1 MNITQSKM
9 ENVGENTSKTRILGI
24 VLKILIALLLIV
36 EIYPIVW
43 LLLSSIKGPT
53 EFSTTPVYALPKGF
67 YFKNYI
73 DAWNIGKMN
82 IFFKNS
88 LLATSLALVII
99 IVFSAAAAFAL
110 TKLRWK
116 LSKSTLMLFLMGI
129 MVPVQVV
136 LIPLFMIYKKAGLL
150 NNLTSLIITY
160 AAFGL
165 PMSIYLFVAYFKNIP
180 LEIMEA
186 GVIDG
191 CSMYGVFI
199 RIILPLIQ
207 NAIVTVLTL
216 QFLFN
221 WNDLIFSMT
230 FISKTD
236 LKTIQTGMMMFTGQF
251 GQKDW
256 GPIFASITM
265 GTLPTLL
272 LYIGLNKMV
281 IKGMTAGAVKG

>member
-1 MNITQSKM
+1 MNITESRI
-9 ENVGENTSKTRILGI
+9 ENIGQNPNKTRILGI

-53 EFSTTPVYALPKGF
+53 EFSTSPVYALPKGF

-88 LLATSLALVII
+88 LLATSIALVII

-110 TKLRWK
+110 TKLKWK
-116 LSKSTLMLFLMGI
+116 LSKTTLMLFLMGI

-191 CSMYGVFI
+191 CSIYGVFI
-199 RIILPLIQ
+199 RLIIPLIQ
-207 NAIVTVLTL
+207 NAVVTVLTL